1 MWPPGCSH
9 AGLNAGSPASAQRVD
24 RRLGRELVDAC
35 CNATGADG
43 GRRSGRPRGRGTRG
57 GKKTDDDPEE
67 DEPAHRPAPTR
78 WAGVLQPA
86 QPAVSEPAAG
96 FHRQIVAADWPRAP
110 GFGIVPPVRRGVAVM
125 LGLLAVAAP
134 AAAHD
139 VPYLWSVAKVMRVT
153 DDGRV
158 RVGKSV
164 VRIHAETTLCAGQG
178 ASRRWRGVRRWRHFV
193 CTYTTFTRRG
203 VGRDLDFRVHVLGVR
218 RFVITDA
225 HWVGETR

>member
-1 MWPPGCSH
+1 M
-9 AGLNAGSPASAQRVD
+9 Q
-24 RRLGRELVDAC
+24 
-35 CNATGADG
+35 
-43 GRRSGRPRGRGTRG
+43 
-57 GKKTDDDPEE
+57 
-67 DEPAHRPAPTR
+67 
-78 WAGVLQPA
+78 
-86 QPAVSEPAAG
+86 
-96 FHRQIVAADWPRAP
+96 
-110 GFGIVPPVRRGVAVM
+110 RGVTVV
-125 LGLLAVAAP
+125 LGLLAVTAP

-139 VPYLWSVAKVMRVT
+139 VPHFWSVTKVMRVT
-153 DDGRV
+153 DDARV

-178 ASRRWRGVRRWRHFV
+178 TSRRLRGVRQWRHFV